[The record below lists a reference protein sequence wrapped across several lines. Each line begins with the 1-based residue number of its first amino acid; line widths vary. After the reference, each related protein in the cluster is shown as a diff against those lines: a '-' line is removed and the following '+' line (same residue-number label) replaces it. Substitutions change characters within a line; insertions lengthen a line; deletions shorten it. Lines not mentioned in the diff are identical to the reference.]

1 MSGTGGF
8 QWVSAGISDVGKV
21 RQINEDA
28 YADRPEAGLWVV
40 ADGMG
45 GHDAGDL
52 ASQAIVDSLK
62 TLPACQRLSDFID
75 DVEDRLLKVNQQLID
90 EAANREQ
97 PTTIGSTVVALLAV
111 QHHCACLWA
120 GDSRAYRMR
129 DGQMQAVSRDHSQV
143 EELIE
148 QGQLLREDAEAHP
161 AANVIT
167 RAVGAAEELF
177 IDVEL
182 KELRDGD
189 RYLLCSDGLFKEVSE
204 QEIAEYM
211 QQGSCRDVC
220 EQLVQLALERGS
232 RDNVTVVAVDF
243 KRVD

>member
-1 MSGTGGF
+1 MSETTRF
-8 QWVSAGISDVGKV
+8 QWDSAGVSDVGKV
-21 RQINEDA
+21 RKINEDA

-52 ASQAIVDSLK
+52 ASQAIVGSLQP
-62 TLPACQRLSDFID
+62 LSAYQRLSDFID
-75 DVEDRLLKVNQQLID
+75 DVEDRLLQVNRQLID
-90 EAANREQ
+90 EAASREQ
-97 PTTIGSTVVALLAV
+97 ATTIGSTVVVLLAV
-111 QHHCACLWA
+111 QRHCACLWA
-120 GDSRAYRMR
+120 GDSRAYRLR
-129 DGQMQAVSRDHSQV
+129 EGQMQAITRDHSQV

-148 QGQLLREDAEAHP
+148 QGQLLREDAETHP

-182 KELRDGD
+182 EELHDGD

-204 QEIAEYM
+204 QEIAQYM
-211 QQGSCRDVC
+211 QQGSCRELC

-243 KRVD
+243 KSVV